1 MKKIYISLVILLL
14 PVLCLAAQ
22 QSTDVDTAMYNVI
35 NSTHIV
41 NGSILSEDIKDGTI
55 ANADLG
61 ANSVGGY
68 NIIGS
73 TIVTGDI
80 KNETILSEDI
90 YNGTIAS
97 ADIADGTIANGDM
110 AANSVGSYNII
121 DSTIAS
127 ADILNET
134 IASADILNGTIGN
147 ADMGQNS
154 IGSYQII
161 DSTITTADILNGTI
175 KGEDMESNTVGST
188 QLADGFTATSITSTY
203 VTATKFYG
211 NGSGLSG
218 ISAGGS
224 SYESIG
230 WNLPFQAYVGD
241 GIAYYRFIDTFTIS
255 NDPSGHAITIAYD
268 SPDSTTTWS
277 GQTDFQISVDSTT
290 TNTWVNITASP
301 IRISTTTSVNHAHT
315 SASNLRVTVLPTGTW
330 LRLDCDAIGTNA
342 GGDPIDVT
350 IWGIKKENE

>member
-110 AANSVGSYNII
+110 AANSIGSYN
-121 DSTIAS
+121 
-127 ADILNET
+127 L
-134 IASADILNGTIGN
+134 
-147 ADMGQNS
+147 
-154 IGSYQII
+154 I
-161 DSTITTADILNGTI
+161 DSTITTSDILNGTI
-175 KGEDMESNTVGST
+175 KGEDMEGNTVGST
-188 QLADGFTATSITSTY
+188 QLADGFTATSITSTWI
-203 VTATKFYG
+203 TANTYYG
-211 NGSGLSG
+211 NGSKLSG
-218 ISAGGS
+218 ISSTDNIAVVS
-224 SYESIG
+224 
-230 WNLPFQAYVGD
+230 FYVPGD
-241 GIAYYRFIDTFTIS
+241 AFITTGIAYCPEMPFACTITT
-255 NDPSGHAITIAYD
+255 ITATVGKDGTAPTGSALIFDVNISTGYGANAYYTVLTN
-268 SPDSTTTWS
+268 TTT
-277 GQTDFQISVDSTT
+277 GLDIPATGTRT
-290 TNTWVNITASP
+290 G
-301 IRISTTTSVNHAHT
+301 T
-315 SASNLRVTVLPTGTW
+315 SALAVTAVNKGDSF
-330 LRLDCDAIGTNA
+330 RLDIDAVGSTLP
-342 GGDPIDVT
+342 GGDPCLIT
-350 IWGIKKENE
+350 IWGTRP